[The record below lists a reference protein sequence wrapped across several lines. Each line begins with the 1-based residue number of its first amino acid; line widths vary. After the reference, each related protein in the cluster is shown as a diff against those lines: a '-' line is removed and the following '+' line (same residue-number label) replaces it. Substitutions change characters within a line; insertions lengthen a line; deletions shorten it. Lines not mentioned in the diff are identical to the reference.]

1 MPQSRQLAAI
11 MFTDIVGY
19 TALMQENDEKA
30 VALIKHYNGALNR
43 IVATHGG
50 KVLNYYGDGSLCT
63 FPSVVESVNCALEL
77 QKDLQSEPNVPLRIG
92 LHVGEVFFEE
102 DKALGDGVNVASR
115 IQSLGQANT
124 ILFSREIFDKIKNQ
138 PEIKAVSL
146 GQFDFKNVAERVEVF
161 ALVNEGLIVPKK
173 EQMSGKLK
181 YDSNKKKTIRR
192 NFAIAASLLILLI
205 AV

>member
-1 MPQSRQLAAI
+1 MSQSRQLAAI

-19 TALMQENDEKA
+19 TALMQQNEEKA
-30 VALIKHYNGALNR
+30 VALIKHYNAALNQT
-43 IVATHGG
+43 VELHGG

-63 FPSVVESVNCALEL
+63 FPSVIEAVNCALEL

-102 DKALGDGVNVASR
+102 DKALGDGVNLASR

-124 ILFSREIFDKIKNQ
+124 ILFSKEIFDKIKNH

-146 GQFDFKNVAERVEVF
+146 GMFEFKNVDEPMEVF
-161 ALVNEGLIVPKK
+161 ALANDGLLIPKR
-173 EQMSGKLK
+173 ELMSGKLK
-181 YDSNKKKTIRR
+181 KDISKNKT
-192 NFAIAASLLILLI
+192 S
-205 AV
+205 